1 MSEFNRV
8 QPSPRTK
15 FFNSMREACI
25 AIGVD
30 DSRPPRGNGRA
41 DLMNDS
47 HGRGDASIRRHSDGR
62 GGSVFN
68 HKTGDCAI
76 WRDDAGE
83 RLSPEESK
91 RRKAEAF
98 KRMEAERAAANEAA
112 MFAHDTALYCRMLG
126 RETVEHAYLKRKHIA
141 GGRPFLEAD
150 SSEINSLLAD
160 RGYRSDSTGRL
171 LRLATRDGLITG
183 PVLLI
188 PMVIG
193 AQLVTM
199 EFISESGSKCF
210 LKGGPTKG
218 AYWLS
223 RPASEYET
231 PPRIA
236 IAEGVATAL
245 SVDLATGTPS
255 IAAMS
260 AGNLEPVAAY
270 WRRRLPYADIVI
282 CSDIGNGERQ
292 AMEAASAARARLA
305 KPEFTPELKAAFEA
319 ITGGNNPTDM
329 NDYYI
334 AKGTI

>member
-1 MSEFNRV
+1 MLDWNLVR
-8 QPSPRTK
+8 PSPRTK
-15 FFNSMREACI
+15 FFNSMREACM

-30 DSRPPRGNGRA
+30 GSRPLRGNSRA
-41 DLMNDS
+41 DLVNDPR
-47 HGRGDASIRRHSDGR
+47 GRGDASIRQHSDGR
-62 GGSVFN
+62 GGCVYN
-68 HKTGDCAI
+68 HKSGDCAL

-112 MFAHDTALYCRMLG
+112 MFAHETALYCRMLG
-126 RETVEHAYLKRKHIA
+126 RETLEHAYLRRKHIA
-141 GGRPFLEAD
+141 GVRPFLEAD
-150 SSEINSLLAD
+150 VDAINGLFAD
-160 RGYRSDSTGRL
+160 RGYRSKRTGRL
-171 LRLATRDGLITG
+171 LRLATSDGLLTG

-210 LKGGPTKG
+210 LKGGPTTG

-223 RPASEYET
+223 RPAAQYET

-245 SVDLATGTPS
+245 SVDIATGIPS

-260 AGNLEPVAAY
+260 AGNLGPVAAY

-292 AMEAASAARARLA
+292 AMEAARAARARLA
-305 KPEFTPELKAAFEA
+305 KPEFTPELIAAFEA
-319 ITGGNNPTDM
+319 VTGGKNPTDM